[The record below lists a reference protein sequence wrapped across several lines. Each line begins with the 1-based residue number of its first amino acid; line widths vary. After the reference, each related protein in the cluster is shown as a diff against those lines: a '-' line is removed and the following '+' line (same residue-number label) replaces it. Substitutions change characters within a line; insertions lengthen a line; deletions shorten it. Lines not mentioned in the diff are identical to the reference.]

1 MQQSRPNLPK
11 LLVASCCTLVAELAL
26 IRWLSTEV
34 RIFAYAKNLALLLC
48 FLGFGVGCAL
58 ASQRVWWRRGV
69 LAQCG
74 SGREHAGGGGG
85 WFDGESIAGRRP

>member
-1 MQQSRPNLPK
+1 MLQNRPNLLK
-11 LLVASCCTLVAELAL
+11 LLIASCCTLVAELAL

-58 ASQRVWWRRGV
+58 ASQRVW
-69 LAQCG
+69 
-74 SGREHAGGGGG
+74 
-85 WFDGESIAGRRP
+85 